1 MSVLLTQGD
10 EHAWEQSMH
19 VPLTDVVLGFQQ
31 LVARQV
37 ATTKARLCD
46 QQAALLGPQGKL
58 SIFSRQVAT
67 QGRQAPGLVN
77 LPEFD
82 DVERQQEVEKAVDFA
97 LGFHQR
103 RTLSAN
109 PFHDLSRSLLCCMV
123 FDDLADYTLAERFAA
138 YEALRQRDSQY
149 FIKLIATTRHTVERR
164 LVFTGLLEHFD
175 ALLPIEQSIYPAHY
189 RRAQQKHLE
198 REEAVYGRL
207 ELKRTVSE
215 LLEEHTPEWILTHLC
230 TSTSAID

>member
-1 MSVLLTQGD
+1 MSILLTQGD
-10 EHAWEQSMH
+10 DRAWEQSMH
-19 VPLTDVVLGFQQ
+19 LPLAEVGSVFQQ
-31 LVARQV
+31 LVTRQA
-37 ATTKARLCD
+37 ATTRARLCD

-58 SIFSRQVAT
+58 SIFSRQVAA
-67 QGRQAPGLVN
+67 QGRQAPGLAN
-77 LPEFD
+77 MPEFD
-82 DVERQQEVEKAVDFA
+82 DAERQRQVEKAVDFA

-123 FDDLADYTLAERFAA
+123 FDELAGYTLAERFAA

-164 LVFTGLLEHFD
+164 LVFTGLLEHYD

-189 RRAQQKHLE
+189 RRAQQKHLD

-207 ELKRTVSE
+207 ELKKTVSE

-230 TSTSAID
+230 TSTIDID

>member
-1 MSVLLTQGD
+1 MSILLTQGD
-10 EHAWEQSMH
+10 DRAWEQSMH
-19 VPLTDVVLGFQQ
+19 LPLAEVGSVFQQ
-31 LVARQV
+31 LVTRQA
-37 ATTKARLCD
+37 ATTRARLCD

-58 SIFSRQVAT
+58 SIFSRQVAA
-67 QGRQAPGLVN
+67 QGRQAPGLAN
-77 LPEFD
+77 MPEFD
-82 DVERQQEVEKAVDFA
+82 DAERQRQVEKAVDFA

-123 FDDLADYTLAERFAA
+123 FDELAGYTLAERFAA

-164 LVFTGLLEHFD
+164 LVFTGLLEHYD
-175 ALLPIEQSIYPAHY
+175 ALLPIEQNIYPAHY
-189 RRAQQKHLE
+189 RRAQQKHLD

-207 ELKRTVSE
+207 ELKKSVSE

-230 TSTSAID
+230 TSTIDID